1 MDDLSIPKTDKE
13 RKLKEIAAVLSMSR
27 GTVPYDRSFGVLVDI
42 DAAMPAERQRS
53 FALAAQEVEA
63 RVQGVRV
70 ASGYTR
76 GGIDGRAKIYLKVID
91 TED

>member
-1 MDDLSIPKTDKE
+1 MDDFSIPKTDKE
-13 RKLKEIAAVLSMSR
+13 RKHKEIAAVLSMAR
-27 GTVPYDRSFGVLVDI
+27 GTVPYDRSFGVHVDI
-42 DAAMPAERQRS
+42 DAAMPSERQRA

-70 ASGYTR
+70 ASGR
-76 GGIDGRAKIYLKVID
+76 VGGDLEGRAKIYLKVID

>member
-1 MDDLSIPKTDKE
+1 MDDLSIPKTDKA
-13 RKLKEIAAVLSMSR
+13 RKHKEIAAVLSMAR

-42 DAAMPAERQRS
+42 DAAMPAERQRT

-70 ASGYTR
+70 ASGHVA
-76 GGIDGRAKIYLKVID
+76 GDLDGRAKIYLKVID

>member
-13 RKLKEIAAVLSMSR
+13 RKHKEIASVLSMAR

-42 DAAMPAERQRS
+42 DAA
-53 FALAAQEVEA
+53 QEVEA

-70 ASGYTR
+70 ASGHVA
-76 GGIDGRAKIYLKVID
+76 GDLDGRAKIYLKVID